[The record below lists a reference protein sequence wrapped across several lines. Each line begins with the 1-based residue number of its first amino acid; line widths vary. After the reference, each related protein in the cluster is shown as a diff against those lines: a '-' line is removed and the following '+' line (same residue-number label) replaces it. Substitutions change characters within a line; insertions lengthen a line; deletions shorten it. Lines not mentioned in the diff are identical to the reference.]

1 MSMQDPIAD
10 MLTRIR
16 NAHMRKHA
24 TTSVPHSNH
33 KVAILEVLKNAGYIN
48 GYSILGETKKSV
60 QIELKYFEN
69 QPVIGMIQRVSKA
82 SRRVY
87 KSVDELKNRFK
98 GGLGSAIVSTSKGV
112 MTDNDA
118 IAANLGGEVLFYIS
132 I

>member
-24 TTSVPHSNH
+24 STSVPHSNQ
-33 KVAILEVLKNAGYIN
+33 KVAILGVLKNAGYITD
-48 GYSILGETKKSV
+48 YSVSGETKKSI
-60 QIELKYFEN
+60 QIALKYYDN
-69 QPVIGMIQRVSKA
+69 QPVIGTIQRVSKA

-87 KSVDELKNRFK
+87 KSVDDLKTRFK
-98 GGLGSAIVSTSKGV
+98 GGLGSAIISTSKGM